1 VASEVARAAAGGG
14 GGRSAPLTLSKFRG
28 GAGPAAPSPA
38 ATASAAEAPG
48 KSGRGG
54 AALGRLRL
62 VRRAKDGARKRNPIL
77 RLFGVF

>member
-1 VASEVARAAAGGG
+1 VAAGGGGRGTSLPAPGGG

-28 GAGPAAPSPA
+28 KAAEPS
-38 ATASAAEAPG
+38 AEAPA
-48 KSGRGG
+48 KAAAKPGRP

-62 VRRAKDGARKRNPIL
+62 VRRGKDGVRKRNPIL